1 MYAPKNLLTQ
11 WSRLIMGS
19 LAAAGIEQVVISPGS
34 RNGPLT
40 IAALGEA
47 GLTCFS
53 VIDER
58 SAGFFALGLTRVTGK
73 PVALLCTSGSALAH
87 YLPALIEAHH
97 AELPIVV
104 ISADRPQ
111 ELVLTSAPQTIRQAN
126 LYGQYA
132 KLFSDLGD
140 ARADD
145 DNLRALLRKITQA
158 VHVARSGSPGPV
170 HLNVPMRKPLE
181 PEDALT
187 PEQRNLVE
195 RVDQVLAR
203 GLRLPESKLALPE
216 DALVALTARL
226 REEPALL
233 LSAGPIPTPAL
244 RALTRIAE
252 RTGAYLLSEM
262 PGKAAPV
269 EGLARLLGK
278 GSPGRGGQL
287 PSPKLVVHF
296 GPPPLSASW
305 QARLK
310 DLEAELIVLGAGEHP
325 DAGGRASTVLKGD
338 LPLLLARLERDLE
351 ASLPPPDRAAFTSE
365 FEQAAR
371 AIVERIVRETT
382 LAGYKPPAS
391 TPTGVPLLAEPA
403 AVAHVLSALPTGAEL
418 CLGNSLPV
426 RLASWVAPTC
436 QLSDVRV
443 HTQRGAAGI
452 DGLIAG
458 AAGVCTAAARPTLL
472 LLGDV
477 SAAHDLSS
485 LILARQVQ
493 HPLCICILD
502 NDGGRI
508 FDHLPLAAD
517 YGNRPEFRFWLT
529 PPGIDWQAAAQAYGV
544 AFRSASHL
552 DGVQREVRAALTQSG
567 PTLLLLRTDA
577 ESSKALLRAFGPA
590 VRQGGGLN

>member
-1 MYAPKNLLTQ
+1 MYAPQNLLTQ
-11 WSRLIMGS
+11 WSRLVMGA
-19 LAAAGIEQVVISPGS
+19 LAAAGIEHVVISPGS

-40 IAALGEA
+40 IAALAHA
-47 GLTCFS
+47 GLSKFS

-97 AELPIVV
+97 AELPLVV
-104 ISADRPQ
+104 LSADRPQ
-111 ELVLTSAPQTIRQAN
+111 ELEHTSAPQTIHQAN
-126 LYGQYA
+126 LYGRYA
-132 KLFSDLGD
+132 KLFIDLGD

-145 DNLRALLRKITQA
+145 DNLHALARKITQA
-158 VHVARSGSPGPV
+158 VHVARSSAPGPV
-170 HLNVPMRKPLE
+170 HINVPMRKPLE

-187 PEQRNLVE
+187 PEQRALVT
-195 RVDQVLAR
+195 RVDGVLGR
-203 GLRLPESKLALPE
+203 GLRLPESKLALTE
-216 DALVALTARL
+216 EIHAEL
-226 REEPALL
+226 RSKICDEPALL
-233 LSAGPIPTPAL
+233 LSAGPLPTESL
-244 RALTRIAE
+244 RLLARVAE
-252 RTGAYLLSEM
+252 RAGAYLLSEM
-262 PGKAAPV
+262 PGNAAPV

-278 GSPGRGGQL
+278 GSQL
-287 PSPKLVVHF
+287 PEPRVIIHF

-310 DLEAELIVLGAGEHP
+310 DGVAELIVVGAGEHP
-325 DAGGRASTVLKGD
+325 DAGGRANAVLKCD
-338 LPLLLARLERDLE
+338 VHLLLARLADELQ
-351 ASLPPPDRAAFTSE
+351 ASEPPPARAAFTAE
-365 FEQAAR
+365 FERTAR
-371 AIVERIVRETT
+371 GVVERIVRETT

-391 TPTGVPLLAEPA
+391 TPSGVPLLAEPA
-403 AVAHVLSALPTGAEL
+403 AVAHVLAALPAGAEL

-436 QLSDVRV
+436 QLEDVRV

-458 AAGVCTAAARPTLL
+458 AAGVCTAAGRPTLL
-472 LLGDV
+472 LVGDV

-485 LILARQVQ
+485 LTLARQVQ
-493 HPLCICILD
+493 HPLCICVLD

-508 FDHLPLAAD
+508 FDHLPLASGL
-517 YGNRPEFRFWLT
+517 GNHPDFRFWLT

-552 DGVQREVRAALTQSG
+552 DGVEREVRSALSTPG
-567 PTLLLLRTDA
+567 PTLLLLRTDS